1 MLVIGYWKE
10 KLYLNS
16 VEVKN
21 NFEFSKKKY
30 ENSKKLKVIE
40 SKNKRINVTYIKQYY
55 SYCLLKITR

>member
-21 NFEFSKKKY
+21 NFEFSKRKFK
-30 ENSKKLKVIE
+30 EIELKL
-40 SKNKRINVTYIKQYY
+40 SKNKRINVYIYLY
-55 SYCLLKITR
+55 RTVL